1 MKTKKLV
8 PASAPLSLVVAF
20 LMGAVVLAALQALLV
35 FGFLAASNQD
45 PFILNPNS
53 GSLKKNGLTMV
64 MFCGAG
70 HTPDGRGSKALEQ
83 LPPRGNLGG
92 WSRGRKV
99 WGNCD
104 IWYQHD
110 ILYNPHGEA
119 GEKWL

>member
-1 MKTKKLV
+1 MQRRLLKT
-8 PASAPLSLVVAF
+8 LVVGLLF
-20 LMGAVVLAALQALLV
+20 GAVGMLALQVLLV
-35 FGFLAASNQD
+35 WGFLAASNQD

-70 HTPDGRGSKALEQ
+70 HTPDGRESEALKK
-83 LPPRGNLGG
+83 LPPQGNLGG
-92 WSRGRKV
+92 WSRGREV

-110 ILYNPHGEA
+110 ITYNPHGET
-119 GEKWL
+119 GENWF